1 MASGEEVPACAH
13 RYLSRLS
20 TLAKLLHGPECLRP
34 SLEVHGG
41 LAYLVHH
48 IGDITAIPGALL
60 SVFASRDKEHTR
72 KARSVRLGSLQCDEQ
87 LASKRALLRVYVSA
101 SDVEAA
107 PPKCA
112 GANCVAVH
120 SMDEGR
126 AGPPLGKPRGFA
138 AMDAHADWLLD
149 VVPLLKGQDD
159 CAFYK
164 QNVLAQSTPEAPVV
178 VLHRAGRNKG
188 LAYAALVAP
197 NAVSLRAV
205 RLMKSLLRPQ
215 DRLAIVHF
223 VQDRTQIKMARDGF
237 LRQFEV
243 RAGTPRRGRMFLAQA
258 ATCVSTSAAV
268 QDATRTQIEVLCCE
282 RGSQTL
288 VEAVQALVYERA
300 VDVVVLATDTLGQRA
315 DAPIASVSVAMLRHL
330 ADVSVLVCKA
340 NTVGAATSGAGAG
353 AYVLALRAHITG
365 VRVQRTA
372 FNDMRVQRAR
382 GST

>member
-48 IGDITAIPGALL
+48 MGDITAIPGALL
-60 SVFASRDKEHTR
+60 SEFASRDKEHTL

-87 LASKRALLRVYVSA
+87 LASKRALLCVYVSA
-101 SDVEAA
+101 SDVQAA

-205 RLMKSLLRPQ
+205 HLMKSLLRPQ

-243 RAGTPRRGRMFLAQA
+243 RAAHHSAAACFWLRRQHASVRPLRCRMQRERRSRCSA
-258 ATCVSTSAAV
+258 ASAGARRSWRRCRRWFTSAPSTWWCLRR
-268 QDATRTQIEVLCCE
+268 TR
-282 RGSQTL
+282 S
-288 VEAVQALVYERA
+288 AS
-300 VDVVVLATDTLGQRA
+300 
-315 DAPIASVSVAMLRHL
+315 APTRPSPA
-330 ADVSVLVCKA
+330 
-340 NTVGAATSGAGAG
+340 
-353 AYVLALRAHITG
+353 
-365 VRVQRTA
+365 
-372 FNDMRVQRAR
+372 
-382 GST
+382 